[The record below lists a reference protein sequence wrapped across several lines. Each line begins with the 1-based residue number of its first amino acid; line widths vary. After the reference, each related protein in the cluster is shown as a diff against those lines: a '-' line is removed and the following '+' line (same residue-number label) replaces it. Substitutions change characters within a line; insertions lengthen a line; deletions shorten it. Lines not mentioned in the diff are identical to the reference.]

1 MSCKLTKDSLFDC
14 TAIVQ
19 GGIEAFEY
27 VIDFENWKQ
36 AKIDGLITVDP
47 LTNEIDAIALPPGG
61 ERAWKF
67 SASKA
72 SNIVA
77 TSPLRQVD
85 GIDGYDH
92 TVKTRLATVEQLD
105 VDQVSSLR
113 FNKVVIIVV
122 KVDGRAKVFG
132 DNVGLR
138 LSEFDL
144 NEGDAGTAGTV
155 MFTAM
160 TDSREAPEVNTP
172 VLISKTVDLELLL
185 TPTT

>member
-1 MSCKLTKDSLFDC
+1 MTCKLDKDILFDC
-14 TAIVQ
+14 TKIIQ
-19 GGIEAFEY
+19 GGIESFLY
-27 VIDFENWKQ
+27 MIDFSNWQLAKQ
-36 AKIDGLITVDP
+36 QGLITVDA
-47 LTNEIDAIALPPGG
+47 LTGEIDGIALPPGG
-61 ERAWKF
+61 ERAWLF

-85 GIDGYDH
+85 GIDGFDH
-92 TVKTRLATVEQLD
+92 TVQNRLATIEQLD
-105 VDQVSSLR
+105 VEQISGIR

-122 KVDGRAKVFG
+122 NVEGRGRTYG

-144 NEGDAGTAGTV
+144 NAGDAGTAGTV

-160 TDSREAPEVNTP
+160 TDSREAPEIAAPILVQSTF
-172 VLISKTVDLELLL
+172 DLKGLL